1 MVQVREVMG
10 SWAAPGLGSFS
21 SEVVVF
27 SLLFLLLSIILAL
40 CTNCRRHSFELRD
53 GGEEVDRTQSQLVR
67 VVRAGTGNN
76 NDDSYVLTRVTL
88 GMGVGAQK
96 SVKLED
102 ALAAREN
109 PMINDIRKD
118 ERDFS
123 PRPEDSV
130 IGVPEQPPAEQY
142 GTRLKPWRSHREA
155 PDQGDS
161 SGALEIANGS
171 PVAMTIRSPSPPT
184 TVDIGDLSDVLNF
197 TPELHSIPAPIAMV
211 EVDTPL
217 ESVSPPVYSEDTL
230 DATIVSSLKPVEATI
245 VDVSIMSSLE
255 PVDVPILE
263 PLDVPIVS
271 SLEPVEDPIV
281 DVHIMSSLELVEA
294 PLVDLP
300 IMDVPIVNSLE
311 PVDAPIVSS
320 LEPVEAPIVEVPIVS
335 SLEPVEDP
343 IVDVLIMSSLELVEA
358 PLVDLPIMD
367 VPIVNSLEP
376 LQAPIVDAPI
386 VSSLELVEPVDASIV
401 SSLEPVEHADATVI
415 NYLDILNAPV
425 GLETLDA
432 PVMNS
437 LDTLVLDAFI
447 VNSLELLDIPVINDL
462 DTPDTPIVN
471 ILDTLELDAP
481 IIDVPIVDAPIVDCL
496 EPVDVAIVDSL
507 APVDVL
513 IMNDIDLLNVPVM
526 NDLDLLEAPAE
537 FSSSFI
543 PQLEVEGHVEGEDQ
557 NHGPSLCVRPQH
569 TYEIIGELTPDEL
582 SVEVDLATPGYQTI
596 AELVHESTTQPD
608 DDTTTVTEPAD
619 QAMRP

>member
-1 MVQVREVMG
+1 MLAYQSRGPSPGLQDPGRQLCDDPTSNSGRCDVIGHGHQLFHFLLSLCTLTQQEAVLEDFLSRRVFLTSEHGECRHLVAAVSFPVLVFCSELTAVVMWRRSRCYPCESQAAVAMVQVREVMG

-217 ESVSPPVYSEDTL
+217 D
-230 DATIVSSLKPVEATI
+230 
-245 VDVSIMSSLE
+245 
-255 PVDVPILE
+255 
-263 PLDVPIVS
+263 
-271 SLEPVEDPIV
+271 
-281 DVHIMSSLELVEA
+281 
-294 PLVDLP
+294 
-300 IMDVPIVNSLE
+300 
-311 PVDAPIVSS
+311 
-320 LEPVEAPIVEVPIVS
+320 
-335 SLEPVEDP
+335 
-343 IVDVLIMSSLELVEA
+343 
-358 PLVDLPIMD
+358 
-367 VPIVNSLEP
+367 LEP

-447 VNSLELLDIPVINDL
+447 VNSLEPLDIPVINDL

-471 ILDTLELDAP
+471 IIDTLELDAP

-557 NHGPSLCVRPQH
+557 NQGPSLCVRPQH